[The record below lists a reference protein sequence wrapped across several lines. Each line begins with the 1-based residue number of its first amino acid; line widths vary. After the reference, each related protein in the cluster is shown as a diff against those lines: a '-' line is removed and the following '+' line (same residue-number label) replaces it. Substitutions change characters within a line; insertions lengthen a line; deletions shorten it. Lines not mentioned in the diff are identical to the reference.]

1 MFQKLDLLISRIERF
16 FIGFALII
24 MTALIFINV
33 VLRYFI
39 GETIIWAEDLAIFL
53 MICMTFFAGAYGT
66 RLNRHIT
73 MSALYDTLS
82 GSPRKIFY
90 VFSLILSACL
100 SGFLLI
106 MSLQVTRT
114 IYDMK
119 GEIPSMGIPK
129 YWPYLAVAVALLF
142 MALHFVQLT
151 VRFFKT
157 GEADDA
163 LEGEE

>member
-1 MFQKLDLLISRIERF
+1 MFQKLDLLISRIEQF
-16 FIGFALII
+16 FIGSALIF
-24 MTALIFINV
+24 MTALIFVNV

-39 GETIIWAEDLAIFL
+39 GQTIIWAEDLAIFL
-53 MICMTFFAGAYGT
+53 MICMTFFAAAYGT
-66 RLNRHIT
+66 RQNRHIT

-82 GSPRKIFY
+82 GLSRKIFY

-129 YWPYLAVAVALLF
+129 YLPYLAVTVALLF

-151 VRFFKT
+151 VCFFKT
-157 GEADDA
+157 GETDDV

>member
-1 MFQKLDLLISRIERF
+1 
-16 FIGFALII
+16 
-24 MTALIFINV
+24 
-33 VLRYFI
+33 
-39 GETIIWAEDLAIFL
+39 
-53 MICMTFFAGAYGT
+53 
-66 RLNRHIT
+66 

-82 GSPRKIFY
+82 GLSRKIFY

-129 YWPYLAVAVALLF
+129 YLPYLAVTVALLF

-151 VRFFKT
+151 VCFFKT
-157 GEADDA
+157 GETDDV